1 MEPAAKRPVIRNRK
15 LEDPNSVWD
24 HNSWDDVEWD
34 EVKEQEA
41 EAVLTEQL
49 SSSTPT
55 DPSVDVITPEAASKW
70 NTFYAQ
76 HERSFFKDRHW
87 LSAEFPELFVPDSA
101 VLELGC
107 GAGNT
112 ILPLS
117 EARKTIDSKEEL
129 LLHACDFAPNAVELV
144 KSHELYDPSRLH
156 CFLHDLAQDEAF
168 EEIQEGSIDTVI
180 CIFVLSALD
189 PTRLPFAFSKIA
201 RVLKPDGLLLFRDYG
216 RYDMTQLRFKP
227 ARLIRPDLYF
237 RGDGTAVHYF
247 SNEELAGLAEDVGLE
262 VVRNET
268 DRRLLVN
275 RQRKLTMYRI
285 WIQAKFRKPL
295 E

>member
-1 MEPAAKRPVIRNRK
+1 MSR
-15 LEDPNSVWD
+15 
-24 HNSWDDVEWD
+24 DDVEWD

-41 EAVLTEQL
+41 EAILASQL

-55 DPSVDVITPEAASKW
+55 EASVDVITPEAASRW

-76 HERSFFKDRHW
+76 HERAFFKDRHW
-87 LSAEFPELFVPDSA
+87 LSAEFPELFTPDSS

-112 ILPLS
+112 ILPLAA
-117 EARKTIDSKEEL
+117 ARQTIDSKPVM
-129 LLHACDFAPNAVELV
+129 LHACDFAPNAVELV
-144 KSHELYDPSRLH
+144 KSHELYDGGRLH
-156 CFLHDLAQDEAF
+156 CFLHDLAQDESF
-168 EEIQEGSIDTVI
+168 EGIPDGSIDTVI

-189 PTRLPFAFSKIA
+189 PSRLPFAFAKIA
-201 RVLKPDGLLLFRDYG
+201 RVLKAGGLLLFRDYG
-216 RYDMTQLRFKP
+216 KYDMTQLRFKP

-247 SNEELAGLAEDVGLE
+247 ANEELAALARAAGLE

-285 WIQAKFRKPL
+285 WIQAKFRKPS
-295 E
+295 